1 MFKETEQAFAKKG
14 DPREDLESLQGA
26 IKAIEVEIEAELAID
41 QEQSMFSFVRP
52 CEQKVKVNPGHQKQ
66 LELLNLFFKG
76 DVPEEIKNSLDDK
89 GEAIEIVPRVSVM
102 SLSSTES
109 IRVLSLVRTIYKEQE
124 AALLEKLNG

>member
-14 DPREDLESLQGA
+14 DTREDLESLQGA
-26 IKAIEVEIEAELAID
+26 IKAIEVEIEAELEIN

-52 CEQKVKVNPGHQKQ
+52 CKQKVKINPGHTKQ
-66 LELLNLFFKG
+66 LELLNLVFKG
-76 DVPEEIKNSLDDK
+76 DIPEEITKSLDDK
-89 GEAIEIVPRVSVM
+89 GEAIELVPRVSVM

-124 AALLEKLNG
+124 AKLLEKLNK